1 MKNFLLTVIVFISF
15 QFVYAQETNELLDD
29 KPYSLSGI
37 DVKPEFPG
45 GMNAFYSFIS
55 SNYNVTDSKDFP
67 GGKVFVNFIIEKDG
81 EVSEIKVLR
90 DVGFGTGEEAIR
102 VLKKC
107 PKWIPGEQNGKFV
120 RCSYALPIVLP
131 AYIYEVKE
139 VDVPPNYIGGFER
152 ISSIIS
158 ENFLQ
163 PVSKE
168 FKGGDVLISF
178 IVESDGTISNTQI
191 YKDLGFGTGE
201 EALRVLK
208 GIKNWIPAKKN
219 KKNVRC
225 NFGIPIKLK
234 SN

>member
-1 MKNFLLTVIVFISF
+1 MKNFLLLTIAFISF
-15 QFVYAQETNELLDD
+15 QFVNAQETTEAEKD
-29 KPYSLSGI
+29 KLYNTAGI
-37 DVKPEFPG
+37 EVRPEFPG

-55 SNYNVTDSKDFP
+55 NNYNVPDSKDFL
-67 GGKVFVNFIIEKDG
+67 GGKVFVNFVIEKDG
-81 EVSEIKVLR
+81 ELSDIKVLR

-107 PKWIPGEQNGKFV
+107 PKWTPGEQNSKFV
-120 RCSYALPIVLP
+120 RCSYALPIALQ

-139 VDVPPNYIGGFER
+139 VDASPNYIGGFER
-152 ISSIIS
+152 VFTIIAENFIQPISS
-158 ENFLQ
+158 
-163 PVSKE
+163 E

-178 IVESDGTISNTQI
+178 VVEADGTISNAQI

-208 GIKNWIPAKKN
+208 GINNWIPAKKN
-219 KKNVRC
+219 GKNVRC